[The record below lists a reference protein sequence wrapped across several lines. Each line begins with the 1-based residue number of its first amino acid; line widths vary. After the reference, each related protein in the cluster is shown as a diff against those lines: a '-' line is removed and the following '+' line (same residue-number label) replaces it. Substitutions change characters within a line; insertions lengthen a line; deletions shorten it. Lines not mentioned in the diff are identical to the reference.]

1 MPESILSAFLSECR
15 LAGAQPPAFLLEQF
29 EAPASPTRS
38 SRGSRPSSP
47 SSATKRLAEDG
58 YEPMEP
64 ALTVSGQSIDKKSL
78 RALGKVLDVD
88 MYYRALLMADAFLGD
103 DGAII
108 VCKAIKGNTFL
119 RRLDLRGNN
128 IQLDGGMA
136 IASFLKVNHS
146 LQELLLEWNSLGL
159 WDDAMAAIGDALAIN
174 SGLIKLDL
182 RNNKIGPTGIEHL
195 ATGLKSNRTL
205 THLDVRWNN
214 GGWLGGKSLADLFQ
228 WNSTLVQVEVV
239 GNDIA
244 EPVLRT
250 IALGCER
257 NARQARDAR
266 SAHRLHDTLTG
277 IHAQHGEALDKLRG
291 ELAAR
296 DAESARLARKLTVA
310 QEEVAVTDTARLA
323 LETRLHKVTAD
334 RDDKARALDDTLKL
348 MAAANDQAAVT
359 ERTLRKSVLDW
370 QAKALDLEAKHQLVA
385 TQLTQA
391 QRDMADMAK
400 DIDRRKER
408 ERRMIAEHDAEL
420 ETRDRLSQD
429 RLTALEKS
437 KDQEMAKQMA
447 ALHKRIADLEGDVA
461 ARERDMEDL
470 RTRHEARKRAM
481 AGQWAEHEQQMRRE
495 EEGKRKQLEAELHTV
510 RTARDALAAECDRY
524 AQAAQA
530 ANRDAE
536 ATTARLAQEKRMHQ
550 ELQGALSE
558 QLAAA
563 RAETVEVR
571 TQLAQATERHRTT
584 ASELADVTRDKD
596 RLKVERRDLVRE
608 LERLRD
614 DIKRLEDADDRRRR
628 DEQERLKS
636 LESAFG
642 SYVRGSGGAQKP
654 GL

>member
-1 MPESILSAFLSECR
+1 
-15 LAGAQPPAFLLEQF
+15 
-29 EAPASPTRS
+29 
-38 SRGSRPSSP
+38 
-47 SSATKRLAEDG
+47 
-58 YEPMEP
+58 
-64 ALTVSGQSIDKKSL
+64 
-78 RALGKVLDVD
+78 
-88 MYYRALLMADAFLGD
+88 MYFRALLMADAFLGD

-174 SGLIKLDL
+174 SGLVKLDL

-195 ATGLKSNRTL
+195 AAGLKSNRTL

-257 NARQARDAR
+257 NVRQARDAR

-296 DAESARLARKLTVA
+296 DAESARLARKLTA
-310 QEEVAVTDTARLA
+310 AHEEVAVTDTARLA
-323 LETRLHKVTAD
+323 LEAKLHKVTAD

-385 TQLTQA
+385 TQLAQA
-391 QRDMADMAK
+391 QRDMADMTK

-420 ETRDRLSQD
+420 EGRDRLAQD
-429 RLTALEKS
+429 RLTALEKA

-461 ARERDMEDL
+461 ARELDMNDL
-470 RTRHEARKRAM
+470 RTRHEPRKRAM
-481 AGQWAEHEQQMRRE
+481 GSQWPSNEQQMRRE
-495 EEGKRKQLEAELHTV
+495 EGEHLVFYPILEGKRKQLEAELHAV

-571 TQLAQATERHRTT
+571 TQLTQATERHRTT

-642 SYVRGSGGAQKP
+642 SYVRGSAGTQKP